1 MKVGKK
7 KERKH
12 MGQQTKSCPASL
24 RPCDHAPWNSKRH
37 RVIILGGGRRR
48 PWLRFLRGEVLFL
61 PGRLFFFE
69 PSLSESSLAPV
80 LSPTKKQRNN
90 IIHIGKQ
97 VSFRSKTKRQIK
109 EEQEEDHGF
118 HGGPD
123 RADEPHPARLHR
135 PRRPRRRR
143 RPAHPL
149 GVAPNHRRRRRP
161 GAAFPPFP
169 RTFHFEHSIHATVLV
184 SSRFTNHPCMSR
196 FTSVLPQVLT
206 DSPVIIVLSG
216 QQSSGKSSV
225 LESIVGTDFL
235 PRGSGQFQLF

>member
-1 MKVGKK
+1 
-7 KERKH
+7 
-12 MGQQTKSCPASL
+12 MGHPGLGWAWAWASKQKSCPASL
-24 RPCDHAPWNSKRH
+24 RPCDNCPVEFKAN

-48 PWLRFLRGEVLFL
+48 PWLRFLRGEVFFL
-61 PGRLFFFE
+61 PGRLFFE
-69 PSLSESSLAPV
+69 PSSFGESSFGPWLLQSSSCPRKSAV
-80 LSPTKKQRNN
+80 SKQA
-90 IIHIGKQ
+90 
-97 VSFRSKTKRQIK
+97 SFRSKTKRQIK

-196 FTSVLPQVLT
+196 FTSVLPKYLLIHQ
-206 DSPVIIVLSG
+206 
-216 QQSSGKSSV
+216 
-225 LESIVGTDFL
+225 
-235 PRGSGQFQLF
+235 